1 MKWFAAIDL
10 GNRRTTD
17 AKVHMNFIR
26 DDLMRLQNV
35 RGEMPG
41 PEELDVLLNQSQPMR
56 LAVIG
61 FEGNRWLTL
70 HFD

>member
-10 GNRRTTD
+10 GNRRAAE

-26 DDLMRLQNV
+26 DDLMCLQNV
-35 RGEMPG
+35 RGEMLS
-41 PEELDVLLNQSQPMR
+41 PEELDALLNQSQPMR

-61 FEGNRWLTL
+61 FKGNRWLTL
-70 HFD
+70 HSD

>member
-10 GNRRTTD
+10 GNRRAAE

-26 DDLMRLQNV
+26 DDLMCLQNV
-35 RGEMPG
+35 RGEMLS
-41 PEELDVLLNQSQPMR
+41 PEELDALLNQSQPMR

-61 FEGNRWLTL
+61 LKENRWLTL
-70 HFD
+70 HSD